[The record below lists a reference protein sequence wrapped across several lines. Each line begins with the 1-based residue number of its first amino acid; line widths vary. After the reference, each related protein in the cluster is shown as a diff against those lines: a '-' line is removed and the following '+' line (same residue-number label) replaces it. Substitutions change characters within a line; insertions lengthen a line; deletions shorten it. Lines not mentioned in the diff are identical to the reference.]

1 MKKLI
6 FTAFALTVPVFSS
19 FNLVSCVNKKHYWK
33 LIENN
38 YGVFSIKEINTIV
51 PKMKNNILFHTGK
64 LSDIKAKKYDENKY
78 LFTKLYKVKNKKTN
92 EYIYG
97 IMLIPISMFEKY
109 KTFNEKLKNEL
120 LNIYSIRNLDKDE
133 QKYRNISYYSW
144 YGNLKEK
151 MIHHSGKV
159 YYYNKEE
166 KTILGFKFS
175 FDLYFNKE
183 KSSVFTIKWYYGENT
198 ETKILLEYE
207 PS

>member
-19 FNLVSCVNKKHYWK
+19 FNLVSCVNKKNYWK

-109 KTFNEKLKNEL
+109 KKFNEKLKNEL
-120 LNIYSIRNLDKDE
+120 LNIYSIKNLDKDE
-133 QKYRNISYYSW
+133 QKYRNISYYAW

-183 KSSVFTIKWYYGENT
+183 KSSIFKIRWHYDKAV
-198 ETKILLEYE
+198 ETKILLEYK

>member
-6 FTAFALTVPVFSS
+6 FTAFALIVPVFSS
-19 FNLVSCVNKKHYWK
+19 FNLVSCVNKKNYWK

-97 IMLIPISMFEKY
+97 IMLIHISMFEKY

-183 KSSVFTIKWYYGENT
+183 KSSVFKIKWYYGENT
-198 ETKILLEYE
+198 ETKILLEYK

>member
-6 FTAFALTVPVFSS
+6 FTTFALTVPVFSS
-19 FNLVSCVNKKHYWK
+19 FNLVSCVNKKNYWK

-51 PKMKNNILFHTGK
+51 PKTKNNILFHTGK
-64 LSDIKAKKYDENKY
+64 LSDIKTKKYDENKY

-97 IMLIPISMFEKY
+97 VMLIPIYMFEKY
-109 KTFNEKLKNEL
+109 KTFNKKLKNEL
-120 LNIYSIRNLDKDE
+120 LNIYSIKNLDKDG
-133 QKYRNISYYSW
+133 QKYRNISYYAW

-151 MIHHSGKV
+151 MIHHSGRV
-159 YYYNKEE
+159 YYYDKKE

-198 ETKILLEYE
+198 ETKILLEYKR
-207 PS
+207 S